1 MKKITE
7 SLSKEIV
14 AAQEGEI
21 VGIVT
26 NAYVDKKL
34 SRVRGYKVSSDDRDA
49 GRLLPLRRLVSE
61 SDALIVRG
69 VAVLQEPSLPDCPL
83 GAKVFDTTGNF
94 VGILRDLLFDEKTG
108 AILTLVADEGEID
121 PARVVGFG
129 KSAVLLRA
137 PCHEGF
143 VFRVRSAGYRRKK
156 ITPPLPLQASETEA
170 PLASTE
176 SIPSELPAP
185 ETTIPEHAKEL
196 FAGEYAFL
204 LGRKVLKP
212 ILFGQEI
219 IAQSESLVTPETIAK
234 AREKGKLVELTV
246 NSRKV

>member
-14 AAQEGEI
+14 AAEEGEI

-34 SRVRGYKVSSDDRDA
+34 SHVRGYKVSSDDRDA

-69 VAVLQEPSLPDCPL
+69 VAVLQEPTLPDCPL

-129 KSAVLLRA
+129 KSALLLRA
-137 PCHEGF
+137 PCHDGLL
-143 VFRVRSAGYRRKK
+143 FRVRSARGKRKK
-156 ITPPLPLQASETEA
+156 VSSSAPLKEKTEEEAPTKDFLTVETPLP
-170 PLASTE
+170 E
-176 SIPSELPAP
+176 SATL
-185 ETTIPEHAKEL
+185 EHAQEL

-212 ILFGQEI
+212 ILFGQETV
-219 IAQSESLVTPETIAK
+219 AQSGDLVTPDTIVK

-246 NSRKV
+246 NSRKI